1 MPPQRSHFGLSRSA
15 LRDAAKLLALG
26 KAAGYDRVTIH
37 GAIFEST
44 QLKQDSPDER
54 KKNVHGHNKLSKEGT
69 VQHDDATTGE
79 NAGRGTSVRSGAAS
93 ARQKRSMNHE
103 TAPGPP
109 GTLSSSSGFPEGK
122 AAAAAA
128 ACVGRVEAV
137 GSRCDHLGSGTGHRA
152 QHRVHGRRDRR
163 ARLPQA
169 CTRPG

>member
-54 KKNVHGHNKLSKEGT
+54 KKNVHVHNKLSKEGT

-79 NAGRGTSVRSGAAS
+79 HAGRGTS
-93 ARQKRSMNHE
+93 
-103 TAPGPP
+103 PC
-109 GTLSSSSGFPEGK
+109 
-122 AAAAAA
+122 AAAPPPRGRSAA
-128 ACVGRVEAV
+128 
-137 GSRCDHLGSGTGHRA
+137 
-152 QHRVHGRRDRR
+152 
-163 ARLPQA
+163 
-169 CTRPG
+169 